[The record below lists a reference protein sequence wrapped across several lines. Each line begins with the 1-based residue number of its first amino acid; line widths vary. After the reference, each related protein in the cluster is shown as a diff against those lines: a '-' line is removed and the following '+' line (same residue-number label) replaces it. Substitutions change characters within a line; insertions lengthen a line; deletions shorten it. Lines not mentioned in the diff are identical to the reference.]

1 MQNCSNMSNKGDQW
15 PQMVFSK
22 PICVEVARLSW
33 LGQLVQSV
41 IAEPHVPI
49 SVLTRLDVQQLWQC
63 PNLWCVRLSRLL
75 VGFRTHFKWLHFDF
89 QFWCTDVTFILLF
102 KCHLTCWPWRT
113 THVILIP
120 YCLDTTGTL
129 HNCGQWLPSI
139 HLNFN
144 AASWQC
150 ISVLP
155 STEFA
160 PD

>member
-1 MQNCSNMSNKGDQW
+1 MHNCSNMSNKGDQW

-102 KCHLTCWPWRT
+102 IICIHQVSFNMLAVTYDTCH
-113 THVILIP
+113 TH
-120 YCLDTTGTL
+120 
-129 HNCGQWLPSI
+129 
-139 HLNFN
+139 
-144 AASWQC
+144 
-150 ISVLP
+150 SVLFRHDWYLTQLWTMVAQHP
-155 STEFA
+155 LKL
-160 PD
+160 